1 MSTYTIHRCIKKQ
14 VAEAFLSGDS
24 EHWFAVDTTGEGDF
38 DAVMFRGPD
47 ATFNPWPHE
56 ARAVPVVDLL
66 GGYTNDVS
74 NGSQVKEVAVALAM
88 CEIPDR
94 FSPTGGR
101 FQAGQ
106 EVYDIRQGW
115 SGVVIA
121 DNKDG
126 TYDLLSGAGVLGYEE
141 SLIPL
146 EEWRRRKESAQK
158 NAPTWDEL
166 MKMD

>member
-1 MSTYTIHRCIKKQ
+1 MSTYTIHRCIKRQ
-14 VAEAFLSGDS
+14 IAEAFLLSNNED
-24 EHWFAVDTTGEGDF
+24 WFAVDTDDDNDF

-47 ATFNPWPHE
+47 ATWNPWPHD

-66 GGYTNDVS
+66 GGYIPD
-74 NGSQVKEVAVALAM
+74 GSQVKEVAVALAM